1 MEIKQARQDAPLNEN
16 PQDISIKFSFCT
28 LDDSS
33 VTRLHEFVK
42 CRDFLGDVVMA
53 NKAGI
58 SSTIYGFRVTPEEL
72 KVNPDKTQLI
82 LKFPKVNYKKFL
94 SNYTKLHEIEEK
106 NGFELTKVI
115 AVDDEHIVVIGDKWW
130 QQSIFGIS
138 LYTYLLKVF
147 SIPSKKDIWESL
159 GKRAIVE
166 ASYYKNTKHIL
177 FDVFNILHKL
187 DLSDPTG
194 NNYTEIRQIHNYSG
208 FVSHLCNYLN
218 KTELRKQIDGL
229 LQ

>member
-1 MEIKQARQDAPLNEN
+1 MEIKQARQDSDLNES
-16 PQDISIKFSFCT
+16 PQDIGIKFSFCT

-53 NKAGI
+53 NKAGT
-58 SSTIYGFRVTPEEL
+58 SSIIYGFRVTPEEL

-82 LKFPKVNYKKFL
+82 LKFPKVNYKKCL

-130 QQSIFGIS
+130 QQSVFGIS

-147 SIPSKKDIWESL
+147 SIPSKKSIW
-159 GKRAIVE
+159 KRLDTSDIVE
-166 ASYYKNTKHIL
+166 ARYYKNTKHIL
-177 FDVFNILHKL
+177 FDVFSILHKL

-194 NNYTEIRQIHNYSG
+194 NNFTDITRIHNYSG
-208 FVSHLCNYLN
+208 FVSHLSNFSC